1 MKPDQINKPINMK
14 TRNFELVASEFSWSL
29 SPEKTIKAWG
39 FNESIPGP
47 VLQAEKGDKVVV
59 RVTNRLPEATVIHWH
74 GIQLPSGMDGT
85 DSVQTPIAP
94 GETFEYTFVVPDAG
108 TFWYHSHQNETVQME
123 RGMYGALI
131 VTEPNDFVTDG
142 ERILMID
149 DMKLNSANEFKQGT
163 FISRWIERHDGR
175 EGDTLLINGTEGYQV
190 RMNAG
195 QTERWRIINASSAR
209 YFRLFLEARS
219 FKIIST
225 DGGLIE
231 RPVEA
236 TEVLLTPGERI
247 DILVGAFSKGEQ
259 FSIESLPYNRMT
271 FVKSTRKA
279 FGRVIVGEAQ
289 ESIFVSPEVMRAI
302 HPLTS
307 RDAEPTR
314 KIRFSVDINL
324 RNGVDFLVNGET
336 HASDQPVRAGELQVW
351 EVSNT
356 SLMDHPFHLHGFFFQ
371 VLEVNGKAPDFIS
384 WKDTINLPPRSK
396 VKLAW
401 MPDNRP
407 GSWMYHCHIL
417 EHHEAGMMGHF
428 NVVGEEETRPMD
440 AHKPHHHHQH

>member
-1 MKPDQINKPINMK
+1 
-14 TRNFELVASEFSWSL
+14 
-29 SPEKTIKAWG
+29 
-39 FNESIPGP
+39 
-47 VLQAEKGDKVVV
+47 
-59 RVTNRLPEATVIHWH
+59 
-74 GIQLPSGMDGT
+74 
-85 DSVQTPIAP
+85 
-94 GETFEYTFVVPDAG
+94 
-108 TFWYHSHQNETVQME
+108 
-123 RGMYGALI
+123 
-131 VTEPNDFVTDG
+131 
-142 ERILMID
+142 
-149 DMKLNSANEFKQGT
+149 MKLNSANEFKQGN
-163 FISRWIERHDGR
+163 FVSRWIERHDGR

-209 YFRLFLEARS
+209 YFRLFLEGRS

>member
-1 MKPDQINKPINMK
+1 MK
-14 TRNFELVASEFSWSL
+14 TRTFELVASEFSWKV

-39 FNESIPGP
+39 FNETIPGP
-47 VLQAEKGDKVVV
+47 ALQAEEGDRVVV
-59 RVTNRLPEATVIHWH
+59 KVTNNLQEATVIHWH

-94 GETFEYTFVVPDAG
+94 GESFEYVFVVPDAG

-131 VTEPNDFVTDG
+131 VTNPYDFETDG

-149 DMKLNSANEFKQGT
+149 DMKLNSANEFKQGN
-163 FISRWIERHDGR
+163 FISKWMERHDGR
-175 EGDTLLINGTEGYQV
+175 EGDTLLINGIENYEL

-209 YFRLFLEARS
+209 YFRLFMEGRS
-219 FKIIST
+219 FMIIST

-247 DILVGAFSKGEQ
+247 DILVGPFSKGEE
-259 FSIESLPYNRMT
+259 FSIESLAYNRMT
-271 FVKSTRKA
+271 FAGSKRKT
-279 FGRVIVGEAQ
+279 FGRVIIGDPQQSV
-289 ESIFVSPEVMRAI
+289 FVSPERMRTI
-302 HPLTS
+302 HPLAP
-307 RDAEPTR
+307 RHAEPTR
-314 KIRFSVDINL
+314 KVKFSVDINL
-324 RNGVDFLVNGET
+324 RNGVDFLVNDET
-336 HASDQPVRAGELQVW
+336 HASDQPVKAGELQVW

-371 VLEVNGKAPDFIS
+371 VLEMNGKAPEYIS
-384 WKDTINLPPRSK
+384 WKDTVNLPPRSK
-396 VKLAW
+396 VKIAW

-428 NVVGEEETRPMD
+428 DVVAAEESAD
-440 AHKPHHHHQH
+440 AHVHKTHHHHQH